1 MEFVS
6 EVLGLELEEVS
17 SGLSTTLHSGK
28 LQNII
33 QFISVS
39 VSLFLKLLLT

>member
-1 MEFVS
+1 MEFVP

-17 SGLSTTLHSGK
+17 SGLSTTLHSGE